1 MTKPPAPDRV
11 SPVMDFRLTPEE
23 EAMVA
28 EVRAFAST
36 HIRPLATRVDRHK
49 VFPQETISM
58 MQKKG
63 WFGMPYPKEWGGMG
77 LSTIAYSLSLMEVA
91 RACSSHA
98 TTWAVHTS
106 LPLGVLNNY
115 ASPQQKKKYMVP
127 LASGEALGSFCLT
140 EPCCGTDVAS
150 MKTVAEVT
158 SQGYRITGTKMFIT
172 SGNRAATYVVFAK
185 TPHISPRAIS
195 AFIVEA
201 HRPGISWKVLDK
213 TGNHGSDTAFIR
225 FNDVHVPKENLIG
238 QEGKGFKMAMEAL
251 NSGRIGIAALCLG
264 IAREALDAMH
274 KRAHSRKVFSAPLA
288 SNQGVRWTI
297 AHLETQWQAGKWL
310 VLHAGWLKDTGQT
323 YAREA
328 AMAKVFCS
336 DLAFEAAS
344 ALLQLYG
351 GHGYLAHSLP
361 DRLYRDA
368 KLFQIG
374 EGANEVLKD
383 LIFRF
388 TTQKGD

>member
-1 MTKPPAPDRV
+1 MN
-11 SPVMDFRLTPEE
+11 FNLTPEE
-23 EAMVA
+23 EAIVA
-28 EVRAFAST
+28 EVRDFASS
-36 HIRPLATRVDRHK
+36 HIRPLAPRVDREK
-49 VFPQETISM
+49 LFPEETISA

-63 WFGMPYPKEWGGMG
+63 WFGMPYPKEYGGMG
-77 LSTIAYSLSLMEVA
+77 LSTVAYTLSLLEVA

-98 TTWAVHTS
+98 TIWAVHTS
-106 LPLGVLNNY
+106 LPLGVLNLH
-115 ASPQQKKKYMVP
+115 ASHEQKKRYLTP

-150 MKTVAEVT
+150 MKTMAEPIGE
-158 SQGYRITGTKMFIT
+158 GYKITGTKMFIT

-185 TPHISPRAIS
+185 TPHISKDSIS
-195 AFIVEA
+195 ALIVEA
-201 HRPGISWKVLDK
+201 DRPGISWKLINK

-225 FNDVHVPKENLIG
+225 FNEVVVPKENLIG
-238 QEGKGFKMAMEAL
+238 EEGKGFKMAMEAL

-264 IAREALDAMH
+264 IAREAIDAMI
-274 KRAHSRKVFSAPLA
+274 RRSQSRKVFSAPL
-288 SNQGVRWTI
+288 SRNQGTRWTI
-297 AHLETQWQAGKWL
+297 AELEIRWRAGRWL
-310 VLHAGWLKDTGQT
+310 MLNAAWLKDQKQPF
-323 YAREA
+323 AKEA

-336 DLAFEAAS
+336 DLATEAAS

-374 EGANEVLKD
+374 EGANEVLRD
-383 LIFRF
+383 LVFRF
-388 TTQKGD
+388 TEREMAP

>member
-1 MTKPPAPDRV
+1 
-11 SPVMDFRLTPEE
+11 MDFRLSPRE
-23 EAMVA
+23 EAIVA
-28 EVRAFAST
+28 EVEAFAST
-36 HIRPLATRVDRHK
+36 HIRPVATQVDRAK
-49 VFPQETISM
+49 IFPQETISM
-58 MQKKG
+58 MQKRG
-63 WFGMPYPKEWGGMG
+63 WFGMPYPREWGGMG
-77 LSTIAYSLSLMEVA
+77 LSTVAYALSIMEVA

-106 LPLGVLNNY
+106 LPLGVLNKH
-115 ASPQQKKKYMVP
+115 ASPEQKEKYMIP

-150 MKTVAEVT
+150 MKTVAEPT
-158 SQGYRITGTKMFIT
+158 PEGYRIKGTKMFIT

-185 TPHISPRAIS
+185 TPHLSPQAIS
-195 AFIVEA
+195 AFIVETD
-201 HRPGISWKVLDK
+201 RPGISWKVINK

-225 FNDVHVPKENLIG
+225 FTEVLIPKENLIG
-238 QEGKGFKMAMEAL
+238 EEGKGFKMAMEAL

-264 IAREALDAMH
+264 IAREAIDAMH
-274 KRAHSRKVFSAPLA
+274 KRAHTRKVFSEPLA

-297 AHLETQWQAGKWL
+297 AHLEMRWQAGRWL
-310 VLHAGWLKDTGQT
+310 MLHAAWLKDRDQSF
-323 YAREA
+323 AKEA

-336 DLAFEAAS
+336 DLATEAAS

-374 EGANEVLKD
+374 EGANEVLRD

-388 TTQKGD
+388 THEAKD